1 MFLSDAHQPEERPF
15 PPYLSLSVTKF
26 ENQILKCLYQNIA
39 QECTSEIHFRN
50 MCVAQQCLRLNSV
63 ILLKVL
69 SHVALFKK
77 PCPGDHFV
85 LWKKFNSDHSI
96 PFSLSASV
104 VYN

>member
-1 MFLSDAHQPEERPF
+1 
-15 PPYLSLSVTKF
+15 
-26 ENQILKCLYQNIA
+26 
-39 QECTSEIHFRN
+39 
-50 MCVAQQCLRLNSV
+50 MCVAQQCLCLNSV

-104 VYN
+104 VYNYSGVTDDYNVLTLQANLRLKGRF